1 MQKFIYEIVN
11 KILMNEV
18 EGDLLKFIKTKKR
31 VFFDIG
37 CYRGNFTL
45 NLIKFN
51 NKNTKSKYYLFDPNP
66 KSKEYCKQILKNKN
80 TKHFQLALDNSNKK
94 KIFLINKYFEASG
107 SSLNSAHQK
116 DKLYNLTRKVFFKCF
131 QPFNKIKDYEK
142 IEVQTQTLDNFC
154 RINKIKRIDLLKL
167 DTEGT
172 EDKILLGA
180 KKLLSRK
187 KIDLIYIEVSGF
199 KNTFNKKYNKIV
211 RFLSQYNFE
220 LVKTW
225 EIKSLGWLSNLK
237 ANDNLFVRK

>member
-1 MQKFIYEIVN
+1 MQKFIYEIAN

-18 EGDLLKFIKTKKR
+18 ERDLLKFVKTKKR
-31 VFFDIG
+31 IFFDIG
-37 CYRGNFTL
+37 CYSGNFTS

-51 NKNTKSKYYLFDPNP
+51 NKNTTSKYYLFDPNP
-66 KSKEYCKQILKNKN
+66 KSKEYCKQILKNTN
-80 TKHFQLALDNSNKK
+80 TKFFQLALDNSNKTK
-94 KIFLINKYFEASG
+94 KFVINRYYEASG

-131 QPFNKIKDYEK
+131 QPFNKIKDYEE

-154 RINKIKRIDLLKL
+154 RIKKIKRIDLLKI
-167 DTEGT
+167 DAEGT
-172 EDKILLGA
+172 EEKILLGA

-187 KIDLIYIEVSGF
+187 KIDLIYTEVSGF
-199 KNTFNKKYNKIV
+199 KNTFNKKFNRIS

-237 ANDNLFVRK
+237 ATDNLFVRK

>member
-1 MQKFIYEIVN
+1 M
-11 KILMNEV
+11 
-18 EGDLLKFIKTKKR
+18 
-31 VFFDIG
+31 
-37 CYRGNFTL
+37 
-45 NLIKFN
+45 
-51 NKNTKSKYYLFDPNP
+51 
-66 KSKEYCKQILKNKN
+66 
-80 TKHFQLALDNSNKK
+80 
-94 KIFLINKYFEASG
+94 INKYFEASG

-116 DKLYNLTRKVFFKCF
+116 DKLYNLTRKFFFKCF

-154 RINKIKRIDLLKL
+154 RIKKIKRIDLLKI

-172 EDKILLGA
+172 EEKILLGA

-187 KIDLIYIEVSGF
+187 KIDLIYTEVSGF
-199 KNTFNKKYNKIV
+199 KNTFNKKFNRIF

-237 ANDNLFVRK
+237 ATDNLFVRK